1 VADNYLIE
9 DANGVQI
16 ALAAELIGADPATGL
31 PLYALKMVLDVG
43 KGTSRVA
50 TLQRVT
56 NAATLPAGAVTTA
69 IANVGSN
76 VAVVAGANLNP
87 GEAVEWD
94 APAGDTLGAIVYDA
108 TGSGGTTLLIEVLT

>member
-1 VADNYLIE
+1 
-9 DANGVQI
+9 
-16 ALAAELIGADPATGL
+16 
-31 PLYALKMVLDVG
+31 
-43 KGTSRVA
+43 
-50 TLQRVT
+50 
-56 NAATLPAGAVTTA
+56 
-69 IANVGSN
+69 VGSN